1 MNSRFYGIQKGFS
14 CGIDERNPW
23 SAVISIR
30 GAFEAKNARPLDL
43 EYTPGAILL
52 ILQFREGADCMT
64 ISEVSEKYGLSQDT
78 LRYYER
84 IGVIPPVK
92 RKAGG
97 VRDYTEED
105 LGWIELAKC
114 MRSAGLSMEALIQ
127 YVNLARQ
134 GDETIAARRDLLN
147 DQRKQL
153 MKQYEAI
160 RAAKERL
167 DYKISRYDE
176 AMETGR
182 LSWDK

>member
-1 MNSRFYGIQKGFS
+1 M
-14 CGIDERNPW
+14 
-23 SAVISIR
+23 
-30 GAFEAKNARPLDL
+30 
-43 EYTPGAILL
+43 
-52 ILQFREGADCMT
+52 
-64 ISEVSEKYGLSQDT
+64 
-78 LRYYER
+78 
-84 IGVIPPVK
+84 IPPVK